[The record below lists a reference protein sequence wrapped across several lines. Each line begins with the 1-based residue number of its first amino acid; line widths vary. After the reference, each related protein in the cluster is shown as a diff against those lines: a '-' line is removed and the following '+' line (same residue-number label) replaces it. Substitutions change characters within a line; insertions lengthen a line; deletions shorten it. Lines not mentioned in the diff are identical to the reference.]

1 MTCDAREQMTR
12 GIVRIDEPEAVAME
26 LVPRWPLLG
35 VRDEDTVAD
44 RLDPKRRIAR
54 GDFLVDEPSIRR
66 HGSPSAVE
74 SIDARVGE
82 VRRIQH
88 GPGRRG
94 RDRESFV
101 NRARSGGIHLD
112 LGDRPCG
119 GSPPVDRPSFR

>member
-1 MTCDAREQMTR
+1 MTR
-12 GIVRIDEPEAVAME
+12 GIVRIDEPAAVAME

-54 GDFLVDEPSIRR
+54 GDFLVDAPSIRR

-82 VRRIQH
+82 VRRFH
-88 GPGRRG
+88 LWSGGRG
-94 RDRESFV
+94 LDRRPFV
-101 NRARSGGIHLD
+101 NLVR
-112 LGDRPCG
+112 C
-119 GSPPVDRPSFR
+119 